1 VCASLRC
8 RDPAADVRER
18 LGTTDWAGRLIVDL
32 LAVEAEPRD
41 VELHGSSVVGGLGLR
56 RLCSRILSRETRLPT
71 RFLQGVRSVGST
83 CMLSPVMT
91 WLAWLGLAVL
101 ITAAAAI
108 TGIKPKGT
116 RHVAHTRLMG
126 VARLAL
132 LALVAIFAYLAF
144 RARFGG

>member
-41 VELHGSSVVGGLGLR
+41 VELHGFSVLGGLGLR
-56 RLCSRILSRETRLPT
+56 RLCSRILSRETRLT

-126 VARLAL
+126 VARFAL
-132 LALVAIFAYLAF
+132 LALVVIFAYLAF